1 MADDWKG
8 KRALVTG
15 SAQGLGRAIAEVL
28 AEQGCHVLINCAH
41 SPDKAEKVCRDLQ
54 EKGLSVEKLICDITN
69 EREVREKVGGANLDI
84 LVNNARQDPYRRPP
98 DMPDG
103 AWFNH
108 LLNVN
113 LTGAY
118 LCAQAVREGMIRRR
132 WGRIL
137 NVSSVQAHIGM
148 EERLLPYAVS
158 KAGMHALTRCLAL
171 ELGKYGITVNTLAP
185 GMVETENIHLR
196 LTDEEIERKLARFP
210 FPHIATS
217 REIAEAA
224 VSAIRCSAMTGET
237 ININSG
243 VYFAP

>member
-1 MADDWKG
+1 MADNLTG

-15 SAQGLGRAIAEVL
+15 SAQGLGRAIAEAL
-28 AEQGCHVLINCAH
+28 AEQGCRVLINCAH
-41 SPDKAEKVCRDLQ
+41 SPEKAETVCRVLR
-54 EKGLSVEKLICDITN
+54 EKGFVAEQLICDITN
-69 EREVREKVGGANLDI
+69 EAEVREKIGNAGIDI

-98 DMPDG
+98 EMSDG
-103 AWFNH
+103 VWFNH

-118 LCAQAVREGMIRRR
+118 LCAQAVREGMKQRR

-171 ELGKYGITVNTLAP
+171 ELGDFGITVNTLAP
-185 GMVETENIHLR
+185 GMVETENMRLR
-196 LTDEEIERKLARFP
+196 LSDEEIERKLSRFP
-210 FPHIATS
+210 LHRAATA
-217 REIAEAA
+217 REVAEAA
-224 VSAIRCSAMTGET
+224 VSTIRCGAMTGET
-237 ININSG
+237 VNINSG
-243 VYFAP
+243 IYFAP

>member
-1 MADDWKG
+1 MADELTG
-8 KRALVTG
+8 RVALVTG
-15 SAQGLGRAIAEVL
+15 SAQGLGHVIAEAL
-28 AEQGCHVLINCAH
+28 AKQGCRVLINCAH
-41 SPDKAEKVCRDLQ
+41 SPEKAEKVCAELRSR
-54 EKGLSVEKLICDITN
+54 ELSADTLICDITD
-69 EREVREKVGGANLDI
+69 EAEVRRKIGGMEIDI
-84 LVNNARQDPYRRPP
+84 LVNNARQDPYKRPEG
-98 DMPDG
+98 MSDG

-118 LCAQAVREGMIRRR
+118 LCAQAVKEGMKRRR

-171 ELGKYGITVNTLAP
+171 ELGEFGITVNTLAP
-185 GMVETENIHLR
+185 GMVETENIRNR
-196 LTDEEIERKLARFP
+196 LSDEEIKRKLQRFP
-210 FPHIATS
+210 LHRAATA
-217 REIAEAA
+217 EEVAEAA
-224 VSAIRCSAMTGET
+224 VHTLRSGAMTGET
-237 ININSG
+237 VNINSG

>member
-1 MADDWKG
+1 MADKLAE
-8 KRALVTG
+8 KVALVTG
-15 SAQGLGRAIAEVL
+15 SAQGLGRAIAEAL
-28 AEQGCHVLINCAH
+28 AGQGCRVLINCAH
-41 SPDKAEKVCRDLQ
+41 SPAKAAKVCNELRQ
-54 EKGLSVEKLICDITN
+54 KGFSADTLIFDITD
-69 EREVREKVGGANLDI
+69 EAEVHRAIGGMAIDI
-84 LVNNARQDPYRRPP
+84 LVNNARQDPYKRPAG
-98 DMPDG
+98 MSDG

-118 LCAQAVREGMIRRR
+118 LCAQAVKEGMKRRR

-171 ELGKYGITVNTLAP
+171 ELGEFGITVNTLAP
-185 GMVETENIHLR
+185 GMVETENIRNR
-196 LTDEEIERKLARFP
+196 LSDEEIKRKLQRFP
-210 FPHIATS
+210 LHRAATA
-217 REIAEAA
+217 EEVAEAA
-224 VSAIRCSAMTGET
+224 VHTLRSGAMTGET
-237 ININSG
+237 VNINSG